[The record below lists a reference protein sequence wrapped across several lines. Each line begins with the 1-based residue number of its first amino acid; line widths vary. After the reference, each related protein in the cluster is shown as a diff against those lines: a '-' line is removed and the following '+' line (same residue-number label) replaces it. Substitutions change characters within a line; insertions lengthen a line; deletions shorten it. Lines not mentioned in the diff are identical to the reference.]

1 MDVGQEIAVNDERPR
16 RRPGRRPATGARY
29 ARLAITVEQDMITA
43 LALEA
48 QRRGMT
54 LSALTRMV
62 LADWMRR
69 EMPVGE
75 MPHDVQTTESKEGD
89 GR

>member
-1 MDVGQEIAVNDERPR
+1 MSDRQGRSRRGRLTVDTEQE
-16 RRPGRRPATGARY
+16 
-29 ARLAITVEQDMITA
+29 MITA

-48 QRRGMT
+48 QRRGTT
-54 LSALTRMV
+54 LAALTH
-62 LADWMRR
+62 LALAEWMRR

-75 MPHDVQTTESKEGD
+75 MPHGSQTPRSRDED